1 MKYFFL
7 YSLKQ
12 NELETKRDTFFS
24 RDIHN
29 KLIIFFNESYEFQR
43 TSGLKKYQITRY
55 LLFVFIEPNKNK
67 SLFATLMNVN
77 NQLLLDIFINTYQ
90 RNDKKKSVEIN
101 QSLIVWFER
110 NVQFCV
116 SQFEIE
122 NIRPRCLYP
131 LRFVCNKWHFDPL
144 IRACY

>member
-101 QSLIVWFER
+101 QSLIV
-110 NVQFCV
+110 
-116 SQFEIE
+116 
-122 NIRPRCLYP
+122 
-131 LRFVCNKWHFDPL
+131 
-144 IRACY
+144 